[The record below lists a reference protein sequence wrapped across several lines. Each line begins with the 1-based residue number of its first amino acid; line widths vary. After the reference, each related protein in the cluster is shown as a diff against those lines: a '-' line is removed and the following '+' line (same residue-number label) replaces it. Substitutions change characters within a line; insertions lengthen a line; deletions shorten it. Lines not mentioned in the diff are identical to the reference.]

1 MYIKIYVYI
10 CISNNDNAMK
20 KLIIEIE
27 NLHNGQLHVSRQV
40 VLGVNTKEEEQ
51 AHVAQL
57 VSQMSNMHLKSD
69 YKLSRIYFE
78 A

>member
-1 MYIKIYVYI
+1 
-10 CISNNDNAMK
+10 MK
-20 KLIIEIE
+20 TLIIEIE
-27 NLHNGQLHVSRQV
+27 NLHNGQLNVSKQI

-57 VSQMSNMHLKSD
+57 VSKMSNMHLKSD
-69 YKLSRIYFE
+69 YKLSRVYFQ

>member
-1 MYIKIYVYI
+1 
-10 CISNNDNAMK
+10 MK

-27 NLHNGQLHVSRQV
+27 NVHNGQLHVSRQV

-51 AHVAQL
+51 AHIEQL
-57 VSQMSNMHLKSD
+57 VSQISNMHLKSD
-69 YKLSRIYFE
+69 YKLSRVYFQ

>member
-1 MYIKIYVYI
+1 
-10 CISNNDNAMK
+10 MK

-27 NLHNGQLHVSRQV
+27 NVHNGQLHVSRQV
-40 VLGVNTKEEEQ
+40 VLGVNTKEEEE

-69 YKLSRIYFE
+69 YKLSRIYFQ

>member
-1 MYIKIYVYI
+1 
-10 CISNNDNAMK
+10 MK
-20 KLIIEIE
+20 TLIIEIE
-27 NLHNGQLHVSRQV
+27 NLHNGQLNVSKQI

-51 AHVAQL
+51 AHVSQL

-69 YKLSRIYFE
+69 YKLSRVYFQ

>member
-1 MYIKIYVYI
+1 
-10 CISNNDNAMK
+10 MK

-27 NLHNGQLHVSRQV
+27 NVHNGQLHVSRQV
-40 VLGVNTKEEEQ
+40 VLGVNTKEEEE

-69 YKLSRIYFE
+69 YKLSRVYFQ

>member
-1 MYIKIYVYI
+1 
-10 CISNNDNAMK
+10 MK
-20 KLIIEIE
+20 TLIIEIE
-27 NLHNGQLHVSRQV
+27 NLHDGQLNVSKQI
-40 VLGVNTKEEEQ
+40 VLGVNTKEEQ

-69 YKLSRIYFE
+69 YKLSRIYFQ

>member
-1 MYIKIYVYI
+1 
-10 CISNNDNAMK
+10 MK